1 MTDLYLDTSTT
12 QTFYNFTQVNV
23 KIILNID
30 IKAKVSVRYHRQGD
44 YIVTSCSLHR
54 MTASLNVF
62 LRKTSK
68 ESNPESVRKIEKS

>member
-30 IKAKVSVRYHRQGD
+30 IKAKVSVRYRRQVA
-44 YIVTSCSLHR
+44 YIVTSRSLHR
-54 MTASLNVF
+54 KTASLNVF
-62 LRKTSK
+62 SPKTST
-68 ESNPESVRKIEKS
+68 ESNPELARKVKES